1 MPGNSECHN
10 YKAIEKNDFTI
21 TECFSEQT
29 KLRDNLNDLWKIL
42 SNFNQYLALR
52 SPTKEQVEKAA
63 KECEK
68 FCVLFPQY
76 FPKKSLTPKM
86 FEMSLVLPTFLRTRP
101 ILMNHMFRLEQ
112 EGEHL
117 HNKMNKEERALNN
130 VYKTEERYFKMIE
143 HHENKIY
150 CTSDIS

>member
-112 EGEHL
+112 EG
-117 HNKMNKEERALNN
+117 
-130 VYKTEERYFKMIE
+130 
-143 HHENKIY
+143 
-150 CTSDIS
+150 

>member
-1 MPGNSECHN
+1 M
-10 YKAIEKNDFTI
+10 
-21 TECFSEQT
+21 
-29 KLRDNLNDLWKIL
+29 NDLWKIL
-42 SNFNQYLALR
+42 SNYNQYLALR
-52 SPTKEQVEKAA
+52 SPTKEQVENAA

-68 FCVLFPQY
+68 FCILFPQY
-76 FPKKSLTPKM
+76 FPQKSLTPKM
-86 FEMSLVLPTFLRTRP
+86 VELSLVIPTFLRTRP

-117 HNKMNKEERALNN
+117 HNKMNKEEMSLKN
-130 VYKTEERYFKMIE
+130 VYKTEEIYFKMIE